1 MKKNV
6 NEGGIAM
13 KQAIEVK
20 VVEYERTRYG
30 KVCTIA
36 RLFDMNRTTV

>member
-13 KQAIEVK
+13 KQAIEEGSK
-20 VVEYERTRYG
+20 NRRINIAKFEEYLKSKHLNYLR
-30 KVCTIA
+30 A
-36 RLFDMNRTTV
+36 